1 MNDSALTP
9 ERILDAA
16 EEVLRRY
23 GLAKATVVDVARFL
37 EVSHGTIYRHFP
49 SKAALRD
56 AVAERWLHRVS
67 APLQAIAN
75 EPGTAA
81 ERLRRWFKQLM
92 TLKRQ
97 KVLHDPEL
105 FATYA
110 AIAEAAR
117 GVVQAHVDELLRQ
130 LTQIIDS
137 GISSQEFQVVDAYK
151 AAKAVF
157 NATIRFHHPAHAME
171 WSDPNIDADFDQLW
185 LLVFTGLTV
194 GEKNAVAEQRI
205 YPELPPR

>member
-23 GLAKATVVDVARFL
+23 GPAKATVVDVARFL

-67 APLQAIAN
+67 TPLAAIVEEQDSAV
-75 EPGTAA
+75 
-81 ERLRRWFKQLM
+81 ERLQRWFQQLM

-97 KVLHDPEL
+97 KVLDDPEL
-105 FATYA
+105 FATYL
-110 AIAEAAR
+110 AIAEESR
-117 GVVQAHVDELLRQ
+117 GVVQTHVNELVQQ
-130 LTQIIDS
+130 LSKIIDS
-137 GISSQEFQVVDAYK
+137 GISNQEFKVTDSHQT
-151 AAKAVF
+151 AKAVF
-157 NATIRFHHPAHAME
+157 NATIRFHHPAHANE
-171 WSDPNIDADFDQLW
+171 WSDPNIDADFAQVWHLI
-185 LLVFTGLTV
+185 LTGLV
-194 GEKNAVAEQRI
+194 RPAISLADN
-205 YPELPPR
+205 

>member
-1 MNDSALTP
+1 MNDSPLTP

-67 APLQAIAN
+67 TPLAAIAQ
-75 EPGTAA
+75 EPGSAR
-81 ERLRRWFKQLM
+81 ERLHRWFEQLM

-97 KVLHDPEL
+97 KVLKEPEL
-105 FATYA
+105 FATYS
-110 AIAEAAR
+110 AITQEAR
-117 GVVQAHVDELLRQ
+117 GVVEAHVTELLRQ
-130 LTQIIDS
+130 VAQIIES
-137 GISSQEFQVVDAYK
+137 GISTNEFRVTDPQV
-151 AAKAVF
+151 AAKAVLQ
-157 NATIRFHHPAHAME
+157 ATVRFHHPAHASE
-171 WSDPNIDADFDQLW
+171 WSDPDIDRDFAQVW
-185 LLVFTGLTV
+185 RLVLAGLV
-194 GEKNAVAEQRI
+194 VVQQF
-205 YPELPPR
+205 

>member
-1 MNDSALTP
+1 MNDSPLTP

-67 APLQAIAN
+67 TPLAAIAQ
-75 EPGTAA
+75 EPGSAR
-81 ERLRRWFKQLM
+81 ERLHRWFEQLM

-97 KVLHDPEL
+97 KVLKEPEL
-105 FATYA
+105 FATYS
-110 AIAEAAR
+110 AITQEAR
-117 GVVQAHVDELLRQ
+117 GVVEAHIAELLRQ
-130 LTQIIDS
+130 VAQIVES
-137 GISSQEFQVVDAYK
+137 GISTNEFRVTDPQA
-151 AAKAVF
+151 AAKAVLQ
-157 NATIRFHHPAHAME
+157 ATVRFHHPAHASE
-171 WSDPNIDADFDQLW
+171 WSDPDIDTDFAQVWRLILAG
-185 LLVFTGLTV
+185 LLVV
-194 GEKNAVAEQRI
+194 Q
-205 YPELPPR
+205 

>member
-67 APLQAIAN
+67 TPLAAIAQ
-75 EPGTAA
+75 EQGSAV
-81 ERLRRWFKQLM
+81 ERLHRWFEQLI

-97 KVLHDPEL
+97 KVLSDPEL
-105 FATYA
+105 FATYS
-110 AIAEAAR
+110 AIAQEAR
-117 GVVQAHVDELLRQ
+117 GVVQAHIDELVKQ
-130 LTQIIDS
+130 VTAIVES
-137 GISSQEFQVVDAYK
+137 GISSNEFKVADPQV

-157 NATIRFHHPAHAME
+157 QAMVRFHHPAHASE
-171 WSDPNIDADFDQLW
+171 WSHPDIDTDFAQVWRLIIAG
-185 LLVFTGLTV
+185 LVV
-194 GEKNAVAEQRI
+194 GE
-205 YPELPPR
+205 

>member
-16 EEVLRRY
+16 EDVLRRY

-67 APLQAIAN
+67 TPLGAIAQ
-75 EPGTAA
+75 EQGSAV
-81 ERLRRWFKQLM
+81 ERLHRWFEQLIA
-92 TLKRQ
+92 LKRQ
-97 KVLHDPEL
+97 KVLDDPEL
-105 FATYA
+105 FATYS
-110 AIAEAAR
+110 AIAQEAR
-117 GVVQAHVDELLRQ
+117 GVVQAHIAELVRQ
-130 LTQIIDS
+130 IAAIVES
-137 GISSQEFQVVDAYK
+137 GISSNEFRVTDPQV

-157 NATIRFHHPAHAME
+157 QATVRFHHPAHASE
-171 WSDPNIDADFDQLW
+171 WSDPDIDTDFAQVW
-185 LLVFTGLTV
+185 RLVLAGLVV
-194 GEKNAVAEQRI
+194 GELIV
-205 YPELPPR
+205 

>member
-1 MNDSALTP
+1 MTDSALTP

-67 APLQAIAN
+67 TPLAVIAQ
-75 EPGTAA
+75 EQGSAT
-81 ERLRRWFKQLM
+81 ERLERWFVQLM

-97 KVLHDPEL
+97 KVLNEPEL
-105 FATYA
+105 FATYL
-110 AIAEAAR
+110 AIAQQAR
-117 GVVQAHVDELLRQ
+117 GVVQAHVSELVRQ
-130 LTQIIDS
+130 LAQIIES
-137 GISSQEFQVVDAYK
+137 GIFSKEFKVADAHE

-157 NATIRFHHPAHAME
+157 NATIRFHHPAHALE
-171 WSDPNIDADFDQLW
+171 WSDSNIDADFAQVW
-185 LLVFTGLTV
+185 CLLLAGLVV
-194 GEKNAVAEQRI
+194 GEQS
-205 YPELPPR
+205 L

>member
-67 APLQAIAN
+67 TPLAAIA
-75 EPGTAA
+75 EEQGSAV
-81 ERLRRWFKQLM
+81 ERLHRWFEQLM

-97 KVLHDPEL
+97 KVLNEPEL
-105 FATYA
+105 FATYS
-110 AIAEAAR
+110 AIAQEAR
-117 GVVQAHVDELLRQ
+117 GVVQAHIAELIS
-130 LTQIIDS
+130 QIAAIVES
-137 GISSQEFQVVDAYK
+137 GISSNEFKVTDPQV

-157 NATIRFHHPAHAME
+157 QATVRFHHPAHASE
-171 WSDPNIDADFDQLW
+171 WSNPDIDTDFNQVW
-185 LLVFTGLTV
+185 RLVVAGLVV
-194 GEKNAVAEQRI
+194 GELIV
-205 YPELPPR
+205 

>member
-1 MNDSALTP
+1 MNDSPLTP

-67 APLQAIAN
+67 TPLAAIAQ
-75 EPGTAA
+75 EPGSAT
-81 ERLRRWFKQLM
+81 ERLHRWFEQLM

-97 KVLHDPEL
+97 KVLKEPEL
-105 FATYA
+105 FATYS
-110 AIAEAAR
+110 AITQEAR
-117 GVVQAHVDELLRQ
+117 GVVEAHVTEMLRQ
-130 LTQIIDS
+130 VAQIVES
-137 GISSQEFQVVDAYK
+137 GISTNEFRVTDPQV

-157 NATIRFHHPAHAME
+157 QATVRFHHPAHASE
-171 WSDPNIDADFDQLW
+171 WSDPDIDTDFAQVWRLI
-185 LLVFTGLTV
+185 LAGLVV
-194 GEKNAVAEQRI
+194 
-205 YPELPPR
+205 P

>member
-67 APLQAIAN
+67 TPLAAIA
-75 EPGTAA
+75 EEQGSAV
-81 ERLRRWFKQLM
+81 ERLHRWFEQLM

-97 KVLHDPEL
+97 KVLNEPEL
-105 FATYA
+105 FATYS
-110 AIAEAAR
+110 AIAQEAR
-117 GVVQAHVDELLRQ
+117 GVVQAHIAELVSQ
-130 LTQIIDS
+130 VAAIVES
-137 GISSQEFQVVDAYK
+137 GISSNEFRVTDPQV

-157 NATIRFHHPAHAME
+157 QATVRFHHPAHASE
-171 WSDPNIDADFDQLW
+171 WSDPNIDTDFAQVWRLIVAG
-185 LLVFTGLTV
+185 LVV
-194 GEKNAVAEQRI
+194 GE
-205 YPELPPR
+205 

>member
-67 APLQAIAN
+67 TPLAAIA
-75 EPGTAA
+75 EEQGSAV
-81 ERLRRWFKQLM
+81 ERLRRWFEQLIV
-92 TLKRQ
+92 LKRQ
-97 KVLHDPEL
+97 KVLDDPEL
-105 FATYA
+105 FATYS
-110 AIAEAAR
+110 AIAQEAR
-117 GVVQAHVDELLRQ
+117 GVVQAHIDQLVRQ
-130 LTQIIDS
+130 VAAIVES
-137 GISSQEFQVVDAYK
+137 GISSNEFRVTDPQV

-157 NATIRFHHPAHAME
+157 QATVRFHHPAHASE
-171 WSDPNIDADFDQLW
+171 WSDPDIDMDFAEVWRLI
-185 LLVFTGLTV
+185 LAGLVV
-194 GEKNAVAEQRI
+194 G
-205 YPELPPR
+205 

>member
-16 EEVLRRY
+16 EDVLRRY

-67 APLQAIAN
+67 TPLGAIAQ
-75 EPGTAA
+75 EQGSAV
-81 ERLRRWFKQLM
+81 ERLHRWFEQLIA
-92 TLKRQ
+92 LKRQ
-97 KVLHDPEL
+97 KVLDDPEL
-105 FATYA
+105 FATYS
-110 AIAEAAR
+110 AIAQEAR
-117 GVVQAHVDELLRQ
+117 GVVQAHIAELVSQ
-130 LTQIIDS
+130 VAAIVES
-137 GISSQEFQVVDAYK
+137 GISSNEFRVRDPQI

-157 NATIRFHHPAHAME
+157 QATVRFHHPAHASE
-171 WSDPNIDADFDQLW
+171 WSDPDIDTDFAQVW
-185 LLVFTGLTV
+185 RLVLAGLVV
-194 GEKNAVAEQRI
+194 GEIIV
-205 YPELPPR
+205 

>member
-67 APLQAIAN
+67 TPLAAIAQ
-75 EPGTAA
+75 EQGSAV
-81 ERLRRWFKQLM
+81 ERLHRWFEQLM

-97 KVLHDPEL
+97 KVLNEPEL
-105 FATYA
+105 FATYS
-110 AIAEAAR
+110 AIAQEAR
-117 GVVQAHVDELLRQ
+117 GVVQAHIAELISQ
-130 LTQIIDS
+130 VAAIVES
-137 GISSQEFQVVDAYK
+137 GISSNEFKVTDPQV

-157 NATIRFHHPAHAME
+157 QATVRFHHPAHASE
-171 WSDPNIDADFDQLW
+171 WTDPNIDTDFTQVW
-185 LLVFTGLTV
+185 RLVVAGLVV
-194 GEKNAVAEQRI
+194 GELIV
-205 YPELPPR
+205 

>member
-49 SKAALRD
+49 SKVALRD

-67 APLQAIAN
+67 TPLAAIA
-75 EPGTAA
+75 EEQGSAV
-81 ERLRRWFKQLM
+81 ERLRRWFEQLII
-92 TLKRQ
+92 LKRQ
-97 KVLHDPEL
+97 KVLDEPEL
-105 FATYA
+105 FATYS
-110 AIAEAAR
+110 AITQEAR
-117 GVVQAHVDELLRQ
+117 GVVQAHIDQLVRQ
-130 LTQIIDS
+130 VAAIVES
-137 GISSQEFQVVDAYK
+137 GISSNEFRVTDPQV

-157 NATIRFHHPAHAME
+157 QATVRFHHPAHASE
-171 WSDPNIDADFDQLW
+171 WSDPDIDMDFAEVWRLI
-185 LLVFTGLTV
+185 LAGLVV
-194 GEKNAVAEQRI
+194 G
-205 YPELPPR
+205 

>member
-1 MNDSALTP
+1 MTDSALTP

-37 EVSHGTIYRHFP
+37 QVSHGTIYRHFP

-67 APLQAIAN
+67 EPLAVIVD
-75 EPGTAA
+75 EPDSAV
-81 ERLRRWFKQLM
+81 ERLHRWFVQLM

-97 KVLHDPEL
+97 KVLGDPEL
-105 FATYA
+105 FATYS
-110 AIAEAAR
+110 AIAEEAR
-117 GVVQAHVDELLRQ
+117 DVVQTHVDELVWQ
-130 LTQIIDS
+130 LAQIIES
-137 GISSQEFQVVDAYK
+137 GISGQEFKVTDSHQ

-157 NATIRFHHPAHAME
+157 SSTIRFHHPAHANE
-171 WSDPNIDADFDQLW
+171 WNDPEINADFAQVW
-185 LLVFTGLTV
+185 RLLLAGLRV
-194 GEKNAVAEQRI
+194 GEQISE
-205 YPELPPR
+205 

>member
-1 MNDSALTP
+1 MSDLALTP

-67 APLQAIAN
+67 VPLAAIA
-75 EPGTAA
+75 EAQGSAV
-81 ERLRRWFKQLM
+81 ERLHRWFEQLM
-92 TLKRQ
+92 QLKRQ
-97 KVLHDPEL
+97 KVLDDPEL
-105 FATYA
+105 FATYS
-110 AIAEAAR
+110 AIAEEAR

-130 LTQIIDS
+130 LAQIIDS
-137 GISSQEFQVVDAYK
+137 GISSQEFQVTNADAT
-151 AAKAVF
+151 AKAVF
-157 NATIRFHHPAHAME
+157 SATIRFHHPAHATE
-171 WSDPNIDADFDQLW
+171 WSQPTIDADFAQVW
-185 LLVFTGLTV
+185 HLVLAGLVV
-194 GEKNAVAEQRI
+194 GEQI
-205 YPELPPR
+205 P